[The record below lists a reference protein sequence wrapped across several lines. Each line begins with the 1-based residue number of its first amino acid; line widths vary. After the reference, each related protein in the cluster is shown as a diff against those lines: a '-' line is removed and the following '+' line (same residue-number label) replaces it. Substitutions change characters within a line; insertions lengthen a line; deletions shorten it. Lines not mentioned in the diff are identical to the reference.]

1 MCVSGALECM
11 SASIHLE
18 YTLGLTC
25 RYCTS
30 VDVTYVQLIG
40 TTWGFRIN
48 QSSSELQLIGMTT
61 KETES
66 ERDKKMETSAVTITN
81 AVTLIRFG

>member
-1 MCVSGALECM
+1 M

-30 VDVTYVQLIG
+30 VDVTYVQLTG
-40 TTWGFRIN
+40 TPWGFIIN

-66 ERDKKMETSAVTITN
+66 KRDKKTETSAVTIIK
-81 AVTLIRFG
+81 AVT